1 MFHKKSF
8 VKKKYICFTKGGLFQ
23 YRRMCCL
30 DILTRLGVI
39 YSVLLQIKA
48 PKEITITT
56 IKTTKI
62 ILIKYILLLDYEAT

>member
-1 MFHKKSF
+1 MFHKKPF
-8 VKKKYICFTKGGLFQ
+8 VKKKKCFTEGGLFQ
-23 YRRMCCL
+23 YRRICCL
-30 DILTRLGVI
+30 VILTHLGVV

-62 ILIKYILLLDYEAT
+62 ILIQYILLLDYETT